1 MVIKIRMVL
10 ILEKVLEIINLKK
23 YYGKSKGVEN
33 ISFNVN
39 KGEVFGLIGP
49 NGAGK
54 STTIRAILGLI
65 KKTSGEIKVFG
76 EEIEGRE
83 KDIRKRIGYLPSEC
97 NFYGDMRVKE
107 LLKYSQELYKNKEV
121 KIEELA
127 ERLQLD
133 LNKKIEDLSYGNRKK
148 VGIIDTLLS
157 NGDLFIF
164 DEATGGLDPLIQEE
178 FFKILEQLK
187 SRGKTIIYSAHVLSE
202 VQRLCDRVGII
213 KNGNLIKV
221 DEIDSLR
228 EINFKRVSLITEN
241 VNIKNIDNIWDYKE
255 SNGRI
260 SFNYSGDDRS
270 LLKEILIG
278 DFKDLTI
285 ENPTLEEVFLKY
297 YEREI

>member
-1 MVIKIRMVL
+1 MVL
-10 ILEKVLEIINLKK
+10 ILKKVLEIINLKK

-241 VNIKNIDNIWDYKE
+241 INIKNIDNIWDYKE

>member
-1 MVIKIRMVL
+1 MK
-10 ILEKVLEIINLKK
+10 KVLEIINLKK

-39 KGEVFGLIGP
+39 KGEVLGLIGP

-241 VNIKNIDNIWDYKE
+241 INIKNIDNIWDYKE

>member
-1 MVIKIRMVL
+1 MK
-10 ILEKVLEIINLKK
+10 KVLEIINLKK

-241 VNIKNIDNIWDYKE
+241 INIKNIDNIWDYKE

>member
-1 MVIKIRMVL
+1 MG
-10 ILEKVLEIINLKK
+10 KVLEIINLKK

-121 KIEELA
+121 KIEDLA

-187 SRGKTIIYSAHVLSE
+187 FRGKTIIYSAHVLSE

-241 VNIKNIDNIWDYKE
+241 INIKNIDNIWDYKE

-278 DFKDLTI
+278 DFNDLTI

>member
-1 MVIKIRMVL
+1 M
-10 ILEKVLEIINLKK
+10 EKVLEIINLKK